1 MEGKK
6 VSESRVIMAQVMNPE
21 MANPAGNVHGGNIM
35 KMIDTVGGVAA
46 IKHARKLV
54 VTASIDRMNFHS
66 PVYIGDFVT
75 MKASVNYF
83 GKTSMEVGVRVESEN
98 PLLEIK
104 RHTGS
109 AYITYVALSENN
121 RPAELPPLI
130 LATEEDKKRNTEAER
145 RRQIRLA
152 ERRKEK
158 ICL

>member
-1 MEGKK
+1 
-6 VSESRVIMAQVMNPE
+6 
-21 MANPAGNVHGGNIM
+21 
-35 KMIDTVGGVAA
+35 
-46 IKHARKLV
+46 
-54 VTASIDRMNFHS
+54 
-66 PVYIGDFVT
+66 
-75 MKASVNYF
+75 
-83 GKTSMEVGVRVESEN
+83 MEVGVRVESEN

-121 RPAELPPLI
+121 RPAKLPPLI